1 MTETPNLTWDDQL
14 ARYVTYLIAER
25 NASPYTVRN
34 YSAEIGQFFEF
45 LQAEHITGW
54 PQVSVEVLRRYLA
67 GLMDRG
73 YAKSSIS
80 RRVSELRSFCHFL
93 EGRGLLA
100 ANPFDR
106 LASIKI
112 PRRLPR
118 CLAREE
124 VEVLLNAP
132 DTDTPQGLR
141 DRAMLETLYAGG
153 LRVSELVGLNLGD
166 LNLAQGEL
174 RVLGKGDKERLA
186 LLGRPAVAALKLY
199 INEGRPKLL
208 GERRRAT
215 AAVFLNRSGGR
226 LSARSVQMGL
236 NAYARAA
243 GITRLVTPH
252 VLRHTFAT
260 HLLDGGA
267 DLRVVQELLGHAELG
282 TTQIY
287 THVSQAQSRQVYLQA
302 HPRAKKDSEE

>member
-1 MTETPNLTWDDQL
+1 
-14 ARYVTYLIAER
+14 
-25 NASPYTVRN
+25 
-34 YSAEIGQFFEF
+34 
-45 LQAEHITGW
+45 
-54 PQVSVEVLRRYLA
+54 VLRRYLA
-67 GLMDRG
+67 GLMERG

-93 EGRGLLA
+93 EGRGLLE

-124 VEVLLNAP
+124 VEALIDAP

-186 LLGRPAVAALKLY
+186 LLGRPAIAALKLY

-302 HPRAKKDSEE
+302 HPRAKKDAEE

>member
-1 MTETPNLTWDDQL
+1 
-14 ARYVTYLIAER
+14 
-25 NASPYTVRN
+25 
-34 YSAEIGQFFEF
+34 
-45 LQAEHITGW
+45 
-54 PQVSVEVLRRYLA
+54 
-67 GLMDRG
+67 
-73 YAKSSIS
+73 
-80 RRVSELRSFCHFL
+80 
-93 EGRGLLA
+93 
-100 ANPFDR
+100 
-106 LASIKI
+106 
-112 PRRLPR
+112 
-118 CLAREE
+118 
-124 VEVLLNAP
+124 
-132 DTDTPQGLR
+132 
-141 DRAMLETLYAGG
+141 
-153 LRVSELVGLNLGD
+153 VSELVGLNLGD

-226 LSARSVQMGL
+226 LSARSVQTAL

-302 HPRAKKDSEE
+302 HPRAKKDAEE